1 MNQDVSAPSHAGAS
15 TPPGA
20 EGAHTLAL
28 EELDAGLRRVVDSAR
43 IITSCANVDEFSR
56 ALLEEIAG
64 SLSAAGGSIYFVRE
78 KTLECAYSLD
88 AARVPEKLPLPLKQG
103 SVFQRALSSKDMIYI
118 QDISEAEG
126 IGGSGW
132 DGYINNSCVVFPL
145 LDGHGEVVALVSLH
159 DKARGGFTA
168 HDCELGKIVASFG
181 SEALRVLESAET
193 LRESEGKLSRLMS
206 NLPGM
211 AYRRLHDEAWTMRFV
226 SDGCASLT
234 GYVPEAVID
243 NRGASYL
250 DMIHPDDREWVISE
264 VNQAVAA
271 HRGFRITY
279 RIHTASGDQKWVWEQ
294 GSPVIDST
302 GALRGLEGFITDV
315 TEWKRA
321 EDERSRLAMAIEQ
334 SVESVVIMDALGVIE
349 YVNPAFEQHSGYG
362 RDEALGKDLRFLYA
376 GQEDERFFDEQWRCI
391 SQGEVWAGV
400 VTNQHKDGTARKEQ
414 VSIAPVR
421 DSTGNIVYF
430 VATSK
435 DITKESQLESH
446 LRQAHKMEA
455 IGELAAGIAHEINTP
470 TQYIGDNIRFFQ
482 ESFGDLRSL
491 IDAYDKLAAVARAD
505 NMMETETAKIDAV
518 IQKIDLEYLLEE
530 VPIAIDQSLEGN
542 QRVAEIIRAMRE
554 FAHPGTDE
562 NTGIDVNRAIKSTI
576 SVARNEWRYVA
587 DIECDLDPNLGLVPG
602 HASSFN
608 QVILN
613 LIVNAAHAIADVI
626 GANPTAK
633 GAIRIS
639 TLDMGGTV
647 EIRIQDSGTGIPDE
661 IRARIFDPFFTT
673 KQAGK
678 GTGHGLAVAHSVI
691 VEQHGG
697 TIEVDSAPGK
707 GTTFILR
714 MPMNSDDEN

>member
-1 MNQDVSAPSHAGAS
+1 M
-15 TPPGA
+15 
-20 EGAHTLAL
+20 
-28 EELDAGLRRVVDSAR
+28 
-43 IITSCANVDEFSR
+43 
-56 ALLEEIAG
+56 
-64 SLSAAGGSIYFVRE
+64 
-78 KTLECAYSLD
+78 
-88 AARVPEKLPLPLKQG
+88 
-103 SVFQRALSSKDMIYI
+103 
-118 QDISEAEG
+118 
-126 IGGSGW
+126 
-132 DGYINNSCVVFPL
+132 
-145 LDGHGEVVALVSLH
+145 
-159 DKARGGFTA
+159 
-168 HDCELGKIVASFG
+168 
-181 SEALRVLESAET
+181 
-193 LRESEGKLSRLMS
+193 
-206 NLPGM
+206 
-211 AYRRLHDEAWTMRFV
+211 
-226 SDGCASLT
+226 
-234 GYVPEAVID
+234 
-243 NRGASYL
+243 
-250 DMIHPDDREWVISE
+250 
-264 VNQAVAA
+264 
-271 HRGFRITY
+271 
-279 RIHTASGDQKWVWEQ
+279 
-294 GSPVIDST
+294 
-302 GALRGLEGFITDV
+302 
-315 TEWKRA
+315 
-321 EDERSRLAMAIEQ
+321 
-334 SVESVVIMDALGVIE
+334 
-349 YVNPAFEQHSGYG
+349 
-362 RDEALGKDLRFLYA
+362 
-376 GQEDERFFDEQWRCI
+376 
-391 SQGEVWAGV
+391 
-400 VTNQHKDGTARKEQ
+400 
-414 VSIAPVR
+414 
-421 DSTGNIVYF
+421 
-430 VATSK
+430 
-435 DITKESQLESH
+435 ESH

-491 IDAYDKLAAVARAD
+491 IDAYDKLMTVARAD

-587 DIECDLDPNLGLVPG
+587 DIEFDLDPNLGLVPG

-633 GAIRIS
+633 GTIRIS